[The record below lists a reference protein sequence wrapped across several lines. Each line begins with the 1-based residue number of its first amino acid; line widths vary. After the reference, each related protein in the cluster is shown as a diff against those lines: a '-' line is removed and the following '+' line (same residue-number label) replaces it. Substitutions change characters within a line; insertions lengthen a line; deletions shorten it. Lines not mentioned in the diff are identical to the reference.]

1 MITIAEDVSGMA
13 TLCRPIE
20 DGGVGFDFRLAM
32 AMPGKWKV
40 KN

>member
-1 MITIAEDVSGMA
+1 MA